1 MCDSCRPRAARKQR
15 LPRLRVTPQPRLTQ
29 DRYKHAPSRS
39 HTPPV
44 AISRLTV
51 AAMRLLLTTAAS
63 CVAFLSFAASARAE
77 WVWPLDGDV
86 ITSYRNG
93 DDPYAAGQ
101 HRGIDIAGPIGA
113 RVVAASSGDV
123 RFAGTAGSSGL
134 TVSVRTA
141 DGRFD
146 TSYLHLSSISV
157 REGQAV
163 SAGETLGAVGT
174 TGSRSASEPH
184 LHFGVREAGTRHAYR
199 NPLDFLPPRPAP
211 PAPESPHPTP
221 VAAPSPIP
229 ATPAPSP
236 VPERAPRG
244 APEGAPAPRRVP
256 LGGRAPRRVPV
267 GAPAPRP
274 VPAGDPARHRV
285 PAADRHRRRVPV
297 GDPAPRLAPRG
308 APAADLSPRSV
319 LDEAPSLDRTPRSVP
334 LGGRTA
340 DAPARSGL
348 PHQLAPEAGP
358 GREPATEP
366 GAVEGARPD
375 GATATGPD
383 VGWILACVGLLA
395 TAAMLGL
402 TEDGRKA
409 TRKSHTQLLRLL
421 RPLRGGG

>member
-1 MCDSCRPRAARKQR
+1 
-15 LPRLRVTPQPRLTQ
+15 
-29 DRYKHAPSRS
+29 
-39 HTPPV
+39 
-44 AISRLTV
+44 
-51 AAMRLLLTTAAS
+51 MRLLLTTAAA

-77 WVWPLDGDV
+77 WLWPLDGDV
-86 ITSYRNG
+86 ITPYRNG
-93 DDPYAAGQ
+93 DDPYAAAQ
-101 HRGIDIAGPIGA
+101 HRGIDIAGPVGA
-113 RVVAASSGDV
+113 RVAAASGGDV

-134 TVSVRTA
+134 TVSIRTT

-146 TSYLHLSSISV
+146 TSYLHLSSLSV
-157 REGQAV
+157 REGQSV
-163 SAGETLGAVGT
+163 SAGEPVGAVGT

-199 NPLDFLPPRPAP
+199 DPLELLPPRPAP

-221 VAAPSPIP
+221 VPAPSPTP

-244 APEGAPAPRRVP
+244 APEGHPAPRRVP

-267 GAPAPRP
+267 GDPAPRQL
-274 VPAGDPARHRV
+274 PADDPTRHRV

-297 GDPAPRLAPRG
+297 GDPAPRVVPRG
-308 APAADLSPRSV
+308 APAADLSPRGV
-319 LDEAPSLDRTPRSVP
+319 RGEVPAPDRSPRSAP
-334 LGGRTA
+334 LGGGAA
-340 DAPARSGL
+340 DGAARSGL
-348 PHQLAPEAGP
+348 PHELAPDSGP
-358 GREPATEP
+358 GREPALTER
-366 GAVEGARPD
+366 GAGEGARPD
-375 GATATGPD
+375 RATAAGPD

-395 TAAMLGL
+395 AAAMLGL